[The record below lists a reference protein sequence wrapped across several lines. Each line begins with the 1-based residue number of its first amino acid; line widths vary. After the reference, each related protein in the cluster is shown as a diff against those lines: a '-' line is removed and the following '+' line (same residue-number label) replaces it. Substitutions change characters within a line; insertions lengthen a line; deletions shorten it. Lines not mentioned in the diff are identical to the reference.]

1 MDNEIDRKID
11 VTAILPAAG
20 APVAD
25 AVEAAGAPV
34 ADAIEAEGALVA
46 DAVEAAGAP
55 VADAVLT
62 EACNRAV
69 LKLTELSNIFWTFCI
84 KIHAINVN
92 SNKENQI
99 NNYFGYQMW
108 YY

>member
-1 MDNEIDRKID
+1 MCRRWCISYI
-11 VTAILPAAG
+11 TADEATNGWAWVFLGAAV

-25 AVEAAGAPV
+25 AVETAGAPV
-34 ADAIEAEGALVA
+34 AD
-46 DAVEAAGAP
+46 P
-55 VADAVLT
+55 VLT

-84 KIHAINVN
+84 KTHAINVN